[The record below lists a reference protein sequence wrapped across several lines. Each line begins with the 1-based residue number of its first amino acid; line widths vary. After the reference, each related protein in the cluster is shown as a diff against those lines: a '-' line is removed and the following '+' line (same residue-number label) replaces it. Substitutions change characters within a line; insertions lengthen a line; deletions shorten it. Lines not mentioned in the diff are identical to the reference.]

1 METQIFVFV
10 EREFSFINM
19 FILLSA
25 NGWEI

>member
-25 NGWEI
+25 NG